1 MSGDDDLSH
10 LSLLELYRE
19 ETRTQTQA
27 LSERLLVLEAR
38 EPDAAALD
46 ACMRA
51 AHSLKGAA
59 RIVGV
64 PPGVDIAGRMEECFV
79 AAQAGAIA
87 LSAAHVDVLLA
98 GVDLLLRVADPD
110 APPVSATEIDAFA
123 LALTSA
129 DAAQAVPVAPASAPV
144 SAPTSAAPQR
154 GYDGAVNEP
163 VDAGAATPPHAAQPY
178 VVQPYA
184 TPARATPLH
193 AEQPYAMPPYA
204 AAPHSTQPHAA
215 QLNATPPYEAAPH
228 ATQPYATPAHAMQ
241 PHAEQPYATPPYAA
255 APHATPPPATDP
267 THAAQAAA
275 TATAAMRRVRA
286 DTLNRLLSLSGE
298 SLVESRWLKPFAESM
313 LRVKRAQ
320 RDAARSLDLLYERFA
335 DDLDAGALASMNE
348 VRHMLN
354 DLQRALAERM
364 DEFDRFER
372 RSTHIAEQLYDEA
385 LQCRM
390 RPFGDATRA
399 YPRIVRDLARSLG
412 KQVRFSIVG
421 EGTQVDR
428 DILDLLDA
436 PLGHLLRNAI
446 DHGVEPPDVRRA
458 RGKPADA
465 RVTLEARHSAGS
477 LLVSV
482 IDDGPGVDLDA
493 LRAAVVRQ
501 RLTDDETAARLSDAE
516 LLEFLLLPG
525 FSMRDAVTDVSGR
538 GVGLDA
544 VQEMVRGVRG
554 AVRIFNEPGVGMRF
568 VLQLPLTLSV
578 IRSLLVEVGG
588 EPYAFPLAH
597 VRRTLELAH
606 NDIDVLE
613 GQPHFPFDGRRA
625 GLVAAHQL
633 LDAGA
638 PDAAR
643 ATTAVVV
650 VGGEPELYGVAVD
663 RFLGERMLVVQPLD
677 SRLHKIQNIAAGALL
692 ENGDPVLIVDVEDLI
707 RSVDKLVRGG
717 QLATLSRDPQ
727 RALGERR
734 RRVLVV
740 DDSLTVREL
749 ERKLLEK
756 RGYDVTVAVDGM
768 DGWNAVRSDAFD
780 LVVTDVDMPR
790 MDGIELVML
799 IKGDPALKRVPVMIV
814 SYKDRDED
822 RRRGLDAGADYYL
835 AKSSFHDEALLDAVH
850 DLIGDARG

>member
-27 LSERLLVLEAR
+27 LSERLLALESG
-38 EPDAAALD
+38 EPDSVALE

-64 PPGVDIAGRMEECFV
+64 PLGVDIAGRMEECFV
-79 AAQAGAIA
+79 AAQAGTIA
-87 LSAAHVDVLLA
+87 LTATHVDVLLA
-98 GVDLLLRVADPD
+98 GVDLLVRVGDPQGQ
-110 APPVSATEIDAFA
+110 PVTSTEIDVFA
-123 LALTSA
+123 AALTGA
-129 DAAQAVPVAPASAPV
+129 DAAQTIRAAGVPPPVAPYREP
-144 SAPTSAAPQR
+144 
-154 GYDGAVNEP
+154 DGAANEP
-163 VDAGAATPPHAAQPY
+163 VGAGAT
-178 VVQPYA
+178 
-184 TPARATPLH
+184 
-193 AEQPYAMPPYA
+193 MPPLA
-204 AAPHSTQPHAA
+204 VSGTVP
-215 QLNATPPYEAAPH
+215 
-228 ATQPYATPAHAMQ
+228 
-241 PHAEQPYATPPYAA
+241 
-255 APHATPPPATDP
+255 DP
-267 THAAQAAA
+267 VQAGRVAGA
-275 TATAAMRRVRA
+275 GAMRRVRA

-320 RDAARSLDLLYERFA
+320 RDAARSLDLMYEQFA
-335 DDLDAGALASMNE
+335 DDLDAGMLASMNE

-354 DLQRALAERM
+354 DLQRSLAERM

-446 DHGVEPPDVRRA
+446 DHGVESPEARLA
-458 RGKPADA
+458 RGKQAEA
-465 RVTLEARHSAGS
+465 SVTLEARHSAGS

-482 IDDGPGVDLDA
+482 IDDGPGVDMDA

-501 RLTDDETAARLSDAE
+501 RLTDDETAARLSDPE

-554 AVRIFNEPGVGMRF
+554 AVRIFNEPGAGMRF

-606 NDIDVLE
+606 DDIDVLE

-633 LDAGA
+633 LDAGE
-638 PDAAR
+638 PNGAR
-643 ATTAVVV
+643 GSTAVVV

-717 QLATLSRDPQ
+717 QLARLTRDPQ
-727 RALGERR
+727 LALADRR

-790 MDGIELVML
+790 MDGIELVTL
-799 IKGDPALKRVPVMIV
+799 IKGDPMLKRVPVMIV

-850 DLIGDARG
+850 DLIGEARA

>member
-27 LSERLLVLEAR
+27 LSERLLALESG
-38 EPDAAALD
+38 EPDSVALE

-64 PPGVDIAGRMEECFV
+64 PLGVEIAGRMEECFV
-79 AAQAGAIA
+79 AAQAGTIA
-87 LSAAHVDVLLA
+87 LTATHVDVLLA
-98 GVDLLLRVADPD
+98 GVDLLVRVGDPQGQ
-110 APPVSATEIDAFA
+110 PVSQTEIDVFA
-123 LALTSA
+123 AALTGA
-129 DAAQAVPVAPASAPV
+129 DGAQTMQAPAAVPPPMPPSIVPPY
-144 SAPTSAAPQR
+144 R
-154 GYDGAVNEP
+154 EHDGAANEP
-163 VDAGAATPPHAAQPY
+163 VGAGAAVPPLAVSGTVP
-178 VVQPYA
+178 
-184 TPARATPLH
+184 
-193 AEQPYAMPPYA
+193 
-204 AAPHSTQPHAA
+204 
-215 QLNATPPYEAAPH
+215 
-228 ATQPYATPAHAMQ
+228 
-241 PHAEQPYATPPYAA
+241 
-255 APHATPPPATDP
+255 DP
-267 THAAQAAA
+267 AQAGRVAGA
-275 TATAAMRRVRA
+275 GAMRRVRA

-320 RDAARSLDLLYERFA
+320 RDAARSLDLMYEQFA
-335 DDLDAGALASMNE
+335 DDLDAGMLASMNE

-354 DLQRALAERM
+354 DLQRSLAERM

-446 DHGVEPPDVRRA
+446 DHGVDSPEARRA
-458 RGKPADA
+458 RGKPDEAS
-465 RVTLEARHSAGS
+465 VTLEARHSAGS

-482 IDDGPGVDLDA
+482 IDDGPGVDMDA

-501 RLTDDETAARLSDAE
+501 RLTDDETAARLSDPE

-554 AVRIFNEPGVGMRF
+554 AVRIFNEPGAGMRF

-606 NDIDVLE
+606 ENIDVLE

-633 LDAGA
+633 LDAGE

-643 ATTAVVV
+643 TSTAVVV

-717 QLATLSRDPQ
+717 QLARLKRDPQ
-727 RALGERR
+727 LALADRR

-768 DGWNAVRSDAFD
+768 EGWNAVRSDAFD

-790 MDGIELVML
+790 MDGIELVTL
-799 IKGDPALKRVPVMIV
+799 IKSDPMLKRVPVMIV

>member
-1 MSGDDDLSH
+1 MSADDDLSR

-27 LSERLLVLEAR
+27 LSERLLALESGA
-38 EPDAAALD
+38 PDAAALE

-64 PPGVDIAGRMEECFV
+64 PQGVDIAGRMEECFV
-79 AAQAGAIA
+79 AAQGGAIA
-87 LSAAHVDVLLA
+87 LSAAHVDALLA

-110 APPVSATEIDAFA
+110 APPVSAAEIDAFA

-178 VVQPYA
+178 VAQPYA

-204 AAPHSTQPHAA
+204 AAPHSTQPHA
-215 QLNATPPYEAAPH
+215 TPPYEAAPH
-228 ATQPYATPAHAMQ
+228 ATQPYATPARAMQ
-241 PHAEQPYATPPYAA
+241 PHATPPNATSAHATP
-255 APHATPPPATDP
+255 PHATPPPATDP

-320 RDAARSLDLLYERFA
+320 RDAARSLDTLVERFA
-335 DDLDAGALASMNE
+335 GELDAGVLASLGE

-354 DLQRALAERM
+354 DLQRSFAERM
-364 DEFDRFER
+364 DALDRFER

-421 EGTQVDR
+421 EATQVDR

-465 RVTLEARHSAGS
+465 SVTLEARHSAGS

-482 IDDGPGVDLDA
+482 SDDGPGVDLDA

-501 RLTDDETAARLSDAE
+501 RLTDDETAARLSDPE

-554 AVRIFNEPGVGMRF
+554 AVRIFNEPGAGMRF

-597 VRRTLELAH
+597 VRRTLELAR

-613 GQPHFPFDGRRA
+613 GQPHFPFDGRRV

-633 LDAGA
+633 LDAGE
-638 PDAAR
+638 PDAPRAR
-643 ATTAVVV
+643 TAVVV
-650 VGGEPELYGVAVD
+650 VGGEPEPVGVAVD

-717 QLATLSRDPQ
+717 QLATLVRGPQ
-727 RALGERR
+727 HALADRR

-768 DGWNAVRSDAFD
+768 DGWNAVRGEAFD

-790 MDGIELVML
+790 MDGIELVTL
-799 IKGDPALKRVPVMIV
+799 IKSDPALKRVPVMIV

>member
-27 LSERLLVLEAR
+27 LSERLLALESG
-38 EPDAAALD
+38 EPDAVALE

-64 PPGVDIAGRMEECFV
+64 PLGVDIAGRMEECFV
-79 AAQAGAIA
+79 AAQAGTIA
-87 LSAAHVDVLLA
+87 LTATHVDVLLA
-98 GVDLLLRVADPD
+98 GVDLLVRVGDPQG
-110 APPVSATEIDAFA
+110 PPVSSTEIDVFA
-123 LALTSA
+123 AALTGA
-129 DAAQAVPVAPASAPV
+129 DGAQTMHAPAVVPPQVPRSAVPY
-144 SAPTSAAPQR
+144 R
-154 GYDGAVNEP
+154 EHDGAANEP
-163 VDAGAATPPHAAQPY
+163 VGAGAPVPPLAVSGTVPDP
-178 VVQPYA
+178 VQA
-184 TPARATPLH
+184 GRVAGAG
-193 AEQPYAMPPYA
+193 
-204 AAPHSTQPHAA
+204 
-215 QLNATPPYEAAPH
+215 
-228 ATQPYATPAHAMQ
+228 
-241 PHAEQPYATPPYAA
+241 
-255 APHATPPPATDP
+255 
-267 THAAQAAA
+267 
-275 TATAAMRRVRA
+275 AMRRVRA

-320 RDAARSLDLLYERFA
+320 RDAARSLDLMVEQFA
-335 DDLDAGALASMNE
+335 DDLDAGMLASMNE

-354 DLQRALAERM
+354 DLQRSLAERM

-446 DHGVEPPDVRRA
+446 DHGVESPDARLA
-458 RGKPADA
+458 RGKPAEA
-465 RVTLEARHSAGS
+465 SVTLEARHSAGS

-482 IDDGPGVDLDA
+482 IDDGPGVDMDA

-501 RLTDDETAARLSDAE
+501 RLTDDETAARLSDPE

-554 AVRIFNEPGVGMRF
+554 AVRIFNEPGAGMRF

-606 NDIDVLE
+606 DDIDVLE

-633 LDAGA
+633 LDAGE

-643 ATTAVVV
+643 ASTAVVV

-717 QLATLSRDPQ
+717 QLARLKRDPQ
-727 RALGERR
+727 LALVDRR

-790 MDGIELVML
+790 MDGIELVTL
-799 IKGDPALKRVPVMIV
+799 IKSDPMLKRVPVMIV

-850 DLIGDARG
+850 DLIGGARG

>member
-27 LSERLLVLEAR
+27 LSERLLALESG
-38 EPDAAALD
+38 EPDSVALE

-64 PPGVDIAGRMEECFV
+64 PLGVDIAGRMEECFV
-79 AAQAGAIA
+79 AAQAGTIA
-87 LSAAHVDVLLA
+87 LTAAHVDVLLA
-98 GVDLLLRVADPD
+98 GVDLLVRVADPH
-110 APPVSATEIDAFA
+110 APPVSSAEIEAFA
-123 LALTSA
+123 LALTGADGVQAMSA
-129 DAAQAVPVAPASAPV
+129 STFAPPPAPPSVVPL
-144 SAPTSAAPQR
+144 R
-154 GYDGAVNEP
+154 EHDGAANEP
-163 VDAGAATPPHAAQPY
+163 VGVGAEVPPLAVSAAVPDSVQAGRTAGAG
-178 VVQPYA
+178 
-184 TPARATPLH
+184 
-193 AEQPYAMPPYA
+193 
-204 AAPHSTQPHAA
+204 
-215 QLNATPPYEAAPH
+215 
-228 ATQPYATPAHAMQ
+228 
-241 PHAEQPYATPPYAA
+241 
-255 APHATPPPATDP
+255 
-267 THAAQAAA
+267 
-275 TATAAMRRVRA
+275 AMRRVRA

-320 RDAARSLDLLYERFA
+320 RDAARSLDLVYEQFA
-335 DDLDAGALASMNE
+335 DELGAGVLASVNE

-436 PLGHLLRNAI
+436 PLGHLLRNAL
-446 DHGVEPPDVRRA
+446 DHGVESPDARRA
-458 RGKPADA
+458 RGKPAEA
-465 RVTLEARHSAGS
+465 SVTLEARHSAGS

-482 IDDGPGVDLDA
+482 IDDGPGVDMDA

-501 RLTDDETAARLSDAE
+501 RLTDDETAARLSDPE

-544 VQEMVRGVRG
+544 VQEMARGVRG
-554 AVRIFNEPGVGMRF
+554 AVRIFNEPGAGMRF

-606 NDIDVLE
+606 EDIDVLE

-625 GLVAAHQL
+625 GLVSAHQL
-633 LDAGA
+633 LDAGE
-638 PDAAR
+638 PDVTR
-643 ATTAVVV
+643 TSTAVVV

-717 QLATLSRDPQ
+717 QLAKLMRDPQ
-727 RALGERR
+727 LALADRR

-790 MDGIELVML
+790 MDGIELVTL
-799 IKGDPALKRVPVMIV
+799 IKGDPMLTRVPVMIV

>member
-1 MSGDDDLSH
+1 MSNDDDLSH

-27 LSERLLVLEAR
+27 LSERLLALEAG
-38 EPDAAALD
+38 EPDAAALE

-64 PPGVDIAGRMEECFV
+64 PLGVDIAGRMEECFV
-79 AAQAGAIA
+79 AAQAGTIT

-98 GVDLLLRVADPD
+98 GVDLLVRVGDPH
-110 APPVSATEIDAFA
+110 AAPVSPAEIDAFA
-123 LALTSA
+123 AALTGA
-129 DAAQAVPVAPASAPV
+129 
-144 SAPTSAAPQR
+144 
-154 GYDGAVNEP
+154 DGAH
-163 VDAGAATPPHAAQPY
+163 TM
-178 VVQPYA
+178 
-184 TPARATPLH
+184 R
-193 AEQPYAMPPYA
+193 MPA
-204 AAPHSTQPHAA
+204 AAPTPPVVASREHEAAANEPAGVSIAAPSPGAQHAA
-215 QLNATPPYEAAPH
+215 
-228 ATQPYATPAHAMQ
+228 
-241 PHAEQPYATPPYAA
+241 AEP
-255 APHATPPPATDP
+255 
-267 THAAQAAA
+267 AQANR
-275 TATAAMRRVRA
+275 TAGAGAMRRVRA

-320 RDAARSLDLLYERFA
+320 RDAARALDLVYEQFA
-335 DDLDAGALASMNE
+335 DELDAGVLASMNE

-354 DLQRALAERM
+354 DLQRSFAERM

-421 EGTQVDR
+421 EATQVDR

-446 DHGVEPPDVRRA
+446 DHGVESPEARRA
-458 RGKPADA
+458 RGKPAEA
-465 RVTLEARHSAGS
+465 SVTLEARHSAGS

-482 IDDGPGVDLDA
+482 IDDGPGVDMDA
-493 LRAAVVRQ
+493 LRAAIVRQ
-501 RLTDDETAARLSDAE
+501 HLTDDETAARLSDPE

-544 VQEMVRGVRG
+544 VQEMVRSVRG
-554 AVRIFNEPGVGMRF
+554 AVRIFNEPGAGMRF

-606 NDIDVLE
+606 EDIDVLE
-613 GQPHFPFDGRRA
+613 GQPHFPFDGRRV

-633 LDAGA
+633 LDAGE
-638 PDAAR
+638 PDASR
-643 ATTAVVV
+643 ASTAVVV

-717 QLATLSRDPQ
+717 QLAKLMRDPQ
-727 RALGERR
+727 LAHADRR

-768 DGWNAVRSDAFD
+768 DGWNAVRGEAFD

-790 MDGIELVML
+790 MDGIELVTL
-799 IKGDPALKRVPVMIV
+799 IKNDPLLQRVPVMIV

>member
-27 LSERLLVLEAR
+27 LSERLLALESG
-38 EPDAAALD
+38 EPDSVALE

-64 PPGVDIAGRMEECFV
+64 PLGVDIAGRMEECFV
-79 AAQAGAIA
+79 AAQAGTIA
-87 LSAAHVDVLLA
+87 LTAAHVDVLLA
-98 GVDLLLRVADPD
+98 GVDLLVRVADPH
-110 APPVSATEIDAFA
+110 AQPVSSTEIEAFA
-123 LALTSA
+123 LALTAA
-129 DAAQAVPVAPASAPV
+129 DAVQAMPASPPAPPSVVPLREHDGAANEPVGAGAEVPPLAVSAPV
-144 SAPTSAAPQR
+144 PDSVQAGRA
-154 GYDGAVNEP
+154 
-163 VDAGAATPPHAAQPY
+163 AGAG
-178 VVQPYA
+178 
-184 TPARATPLH
+184 
-193 AEQPYAMPPYA
+193 
-204 AAPHSTQPHAA
+204 
-215 QLNATPPYEAAPH
+215 
-228 ATQPYATPAHAMQ
+228 
-241 PHAEQPYATPPYAA
+241 
-255 APHATPPPATDP
+255 
-267 THAAQAAA
+267 
-275 TATAAMRRVRA
+275 AMRRVRA

-320 RDAARSLDLLYERFA
+320 RDAARSLDLVYEQFA
-335 DDLDAGALASMNE
+335 DELGAGVLASVNE

-354 DLQRALAERM
+354 DLQRSLAERM

-436 PLGHLLRNAI
+436 PLGHLLRNAL
-446 DHGVEPPDVRRA
+446 DHGVEPPDARRA
-458 RGKPADA
+458 RGKPAEA
-465 RVTLEARHSAGS
+465 SVTLEARHSAGS

-482 IDDGPGVDLDA
+482 IDDGPGVDMDA

-501 RLTDDETAARLSDAE
+501 RLTDDETAARLSDPE

-544 VQEMVRGVRG
+544 VQEMARGVRG
-554 AVRIFNEPGVGMRF
+554 AVRIFNEPGAGMRF

-606 NDIDVLE
+606 EDIDVLE

-625 GLVAAHQL
+625 GLVSAHQL
-633 LDAGA
+633 LDAGE
-638 PDAAR
+638 PDVTR
-643 ATTAVVV
+643 TSTAVVV

-717 QLATLSRDPQ
+717 QLAKLTRDPQ
-727 RALGERR
+727 LALADRR

-790 MDGIELVML
+790 MDGIELVTL
-799 IKGDPALKRVPVMIV
+799 IKGDPMLTRVPVMIV

>member
-27 LSERLLVLEAR
+27 LSERLLALESG
-38 EPDAAALD
+38 EPDAVALE

-64 PPGVDIAGRMEECFV
+64 PLGVDIAGRMEECFV
-79 AAQAGAIA
+79 AAQAGTIA
-87 LSAAHVDVLLA
+87 LTATHVDVLLA
-98 GVDLLLRVADPD
+98 GVDLLVRVGDPQG
-110 APPVSATEIDAFA
+110 PPVSSTEIDVFA
-123 LALTSA
+123 AALTGA
-129 DAAQAVPVAPASAPV
+129 DGAQTMHAPAVAPPQVPPLAVPY
-144 SAPTSAAPQR
+144 R
-154 GYDGAVNEP
+154 EHDGAANES
-163 VDAGAATPPHAAQPY
+163 VGAGATVPPLAVSGTVPDP
-178 VVQPYA
+178 VQA
-184 TPARATPLH
+184 GRVAGAG
-193 AEQPYAMPPYA
+193 
-204 AAPHSTQPHAA
+204 
-215 QLNATPPYEAAPH
+215 
-228 ATQPYATPAHAMQ
+228 
-241 PHAEQPYATPPYAA
+241 
-255 APHATPPPATDP
+255 
-267 THAAQAAA
+267 
-275 TATAAMRRVRA
+275 AMRRVRA

-320 RDAARSLDLLYERFA
+320 RDAARSLDLMVEQFA
-335 DDLDAGALASMNE
+335 DDLDAGMLASMNE

-354 DLQRALAERM
+354 DLQRSLAERM

-446 DHGVEPPDVRRA
+446 DHGVESPDARLA
-458 RGKPADA
+458 RGKPAEA
-465 RVTLEARHSAGS
+465 SVTLEARHSAGS

-482 IDDGPGVDLDA
+482 IDDGPGVDMDA

-501 RLTDDETAARLSDAE
+501 RLTDDETAARLSDPE

-554 AVRIFNEPGVGMRF
+554 AVRIFNEPGAGMRF

-606 NDIDVLE
+606 DDIDVLE

-633 LDAGA
+633 LDAGE

-643 ATTAVVV
+643 ASTAVVV

-717 QLATLSRDPQ
+717 QLARLKRDPQ
-727 RALGERR
+727 LALVDRR

-790 MDGIELVML
+790 MDGIELVTL
-799 IKGDPALKRVPVMIV
+799 IKSDPMLKRVPVMIV

-850 DLIGDARG
+850 DLIGGARG

>member
-27 LSERLLVLEAR
+27 LSERLLALESG
-38 EPDAAALD
+38 EPDAVALE

-64 PPGVDIAGRMEECFV
+64 PLGVDIAGRMEECFV
-79 AAQAGAIA
+79 AAQTGTIA
-87 LSAAHVDVLLA
+87 LTATHVDVLLA
-98 GVDLLLRVADPD
+98 GVDLLVRVGDPQG
-110 APPVSATEIDAFA
+110 PPVSSTEIDVFA
-123 LALTSA
+123 AALTGA
-129 DAAQAVPVAPASAPV
+129 DGAQTMHAPAVVPPVPPSAVPY
-144 SAPTSAAPQR
+144 R
-154 GYDGAVNEP
+154 EHDGAANES
-163 VDAGAATPPHAAQPY
+163 VGAGATVPPLAVSGTVPDP
-178 VVQPYA
+178 VQA
-184 TPARATPLH
+184 GRVAGAG
-193 AEQPYAMPPYA
+193 
-204 AAPHSTQPHAA
+204 
-215 QLNATPPYEAAPH
+215 
-228 ATQPYATPAHAMQ
+228 
-241 PHAEQPYATPPYAA
+241 
-255 APHATPPPATDP
+255 
-267 THAAQAAA
+267 
-275 TATAAMRRVRA
+275 AMRRVRA

-320 RDAARSLDLLYERFA
+320 RDAARSLDLMVEQFA
-335 DDLDAGALASMNE
+335 DDLDAGMLASMNE

-354 DLQRALAERM
+354 DLQRSLAERM

-446 DHGVEPPDVRRA
+446 DHGVESPDARLA
-458 RGKPADA
+458 RGKTAEA
-465 RVTLEARHSAGS
+465 SVTLEARHSAGS

-482 IDDGPGVDLDA
+482 IDDGPGVDMDA

-501 RLTDDETAARLSDAE
+501 RLTDDETAARLSDPE

-554 AVRIFNEPGVGMRF
+554 AVRIFNEPGAGMRF

-606 NDIDVLE
+606 DDIDVLE

-633 LDAGA
+633 LDAGE

-643 ATTAVVV
+643 ASTAVVV

-717 QLATLSRDPQ
+717 QLARLKRDPQ
-727 RALGERR
+727 FALVDRR

-790 MDGIELVML
+790 MDGIELVTL
-799 IKGDPALKRVPVMIV
+799 IKRDPMLKRVPVMIV

-850 DLIGDARG
+850 DLIGGARG

>member
-27 LSERLLVLEAR
+27 LSERLLALESG
-38 EPDAAALD
+38 EPDSVALE

-64 PPGVDIAGRMEECFV
+64 PQGVDIAGRMEECFV
-79 AAQAGAIA
+79 AAQAGTIA
-87 LSAAHVDVLLA
+87 LTATHVDVLLA
-98 GVDLLLRVADPD
+98 GVDLLVRVADPQ
-110 APPVSATEIDAFA
+110 AAPVSPTEIEAFA
-123 LALTSA
+123 LALTGA
-129 DAAQAVPVAPASAPV
+129 DGAHAMPASAPAF
-144 SAPTSAAPQR
+144 APPPAPPFVVPLR
-154 GYDGAVNEP
+154 EHDGAANES
-163 VDAGAATPPHAAQPY
+163 VGAGAAVPPLAVSAAVPDP
-178 VVQPYA
+178 VQA
-184 TPARATPLH
+184 GRA
-193 AEQPYAMPPYA
+193 AGAG
-204 AAPHSTQPHAA
+204 
-215 QLNATPPYEAAPH
+215 
-228 ATQPYATPAHAMQ
+228 
-241 PHAEQPYATPPYAA
+241 
-255 APHATPPPATDP
+255 
-267 THAAQAAA
+267 
-275 TATAAMRRVRA
+275 AMRRVRA

-320 RDAARSLDLLYERFA
+320 RDAARSLDLLYEQFA
-335 DDLDAGALASMNE
+335 DDLDAGVLASVNE

-354 DLQRALAERM
+354 DLQRSLAERM

-372 RSTHIAEQLYDEA
+372 RSTHIADQLYDEA

-446 DHGVEPPDVRRA
+446 DHGVESPEVRRA
-458 RGKPADA
+458 RGKAA
-465 RVTLEARHSAGS
+465 EASVTLEARHSAGS

-482 IDDGPGVDLDA
+482 IDDGPGVDMDA
-493 LRAAVVRQ
+493 LRASVVRQ
-501 RLTDDETAARLSDAE
+501 RLTDDETAARLSDPE

-554 AVRIFNEPGVGMRF
+554 AVRIFNEPGAGMRF

-606 NDIDVLE
+606 DDIDVLE

-633 LDAGA
+633 LDAGE
-638 PDAAR
+638 PDVAR
-643 ATTAVVV
+643 TSTAVVV

-717 QLATLSRDPQ
+717 QLARLTRDPQ
-727 RALGERR
+727 LALVDRR

-768 DGWNAVRSDAFD
+768 EGWNAVRSDAFD

-790 MDGIELVML
+790 MDGIELVTL
-799 IKGDPALKRVPVMIV
+799 IKNDPMLKRVPVMIV